1 MFRGDF
7 MKLILSPATVFYWGL
22 FLLLY
27 HDRTLMAFISAV
39 VVHELTHLIIM
50 WLFGGKATTLI
61 ITPMG
66 LTIERSGLLSHQL
79 EFLLSI
85 SAPICNLLLAAIYAK
100 YNLNL
105 CAIEANLSFGLINLM
120 PIYPLDGGKALLAI
134 LQAVTSSSKAT
145 RISQI
150 ISVIFLV
157 LFWIFGIAIALV
169 LNGGLSML
177 MLAIALFIS
186 IAPMQRSN
194 K

>member
-1 MFRGDF
+1 

-27 HDRTLMAFISAV
+27 HDRTLIAFISAV

-50 WLFGGKATTLI
+50 WLFGGKTTTLI

-177 MLAIALFIS
+177 MLSIALFIS